1 MINELIWDSSV
12 LKKKI
17 GELSITP
24 KTSSRI
30 EAALQKAREDKFE
43 YLTCKI
49 TSQDTFLIKLLGSY
63 GFYMTDIGITLAI
76 ETEAFLM
83 ELIPRNPT
91 IHIATKE
98 DIPILKKIA
107 TALFSESRFYS
118 DPFFSKEEADKL
130 YRTWTENS
138 VKGTAADI
146 VFWIP
151 RRGFITCKKSW
162 EHSGKMIM
170 SQSFTKDKEN
180 PPSPPFSKGGKGGFS
195 GEIVLLGIKKSF
207 RGKGCGT
214 ALVKE
219 SMRWF
224 HAQDISS
231 VTVRTQL
238 KNLSAINF
246 YLNLGFSLRGYD
258 IVFGNIL

>member
-17 GELSITP
+17 GELLITP

-30 EAALQKAREDKFE
+30 KAAVQKAREDGFQ

-49 TSQDTFLIKLLGSY
+49 TSQDTFLIKLLESY
-63 GFYMTDIGITLAI
+63 GFYMTDIGITLAVD
-76 ETEAFLM
+76 TNAFLM
-83 ELIPRNPT
+83 ELIPRNPPISP
-91 IHIATKE
+91 IHVATEE
-98 DIPILKKIA
+98 DIPSLKKIA
-107 TALFSESRFYS
+107 TALFSESRFYR

-130 YRTWTENS
+130 YRIWIENS
-138 VKGTAADI
+138 VKGAAADI

-151 RRGFITCKKSW
+151 RRGFITCKKSG
-162 EHSGKMIM
+162 EHSG
-170 SQSFTKDKEN
+170 
-180 PPSPPFSKGGKGGFS
+180 
-195 GEIVLLGIKKSF
+195 EIILLGIKKSF

-219 SMRWF
+219 SMIWF
-224 HAQDISS
+224 HAQDIPS

-238 KNLSAINF
+238 RNLGALNF